1 MAVTRLKRKN
11 RLNKTVSR
19 QKQTMLALNRA
30 KVNVKSPY
38 KEQSGVIE
46 E

>member
-1 MAVTRLKRKN
+1 MATTRLKRKN

-19 QKQTMLALNRA
+19 QKKTLLKKNSII
-30 KVNVKSPY
+30 VSVKSPY
-38 KEQSGVIE
+38 KDKTGVIE

>member
-11 RLNKTVSR
+11 RLNKTVSK
-19 QKQTMLALNRA
+19 QKQTMLAINRK
-30 KVNVKSPY
+30 KVNVKSPF
-38 KEQSGVIE
+38 KEQTGVIE